1 MLARP
6 GETRSDQPRD
16 FGSAQTSTASRVTQ
30 RFVLGVLPPPERE
43 AGGRVVHTTRDEPA
57 EGFRP
62 DRVPRA
68 GLGQLPRSRGASPA
82 RLRLRRDALSAVGC
96 GLRIVRKRRAP
107 GTGSSSVVPAGRA
120 SARYGARDRHFGG
133 ERVRNGAC
141 SARRSPRATWANAR
155 GATAVGDGISGRGEW
170 TSKRNE
176 AQEGAGRPA
185 PATVAGFTRLDDG
198 ARPRSRRSRSSHCD
212 GPDPWRQGPGEAR
225 RRSGRERQ
233 GGKGRGDTSRLSGED
248 SFEGYEPASRE
259 SRGGRGQSAGTPRA
273 ETRWTPGSAAGCN
286 KPATR
291 GAEEAVEVVRNHE
304 GGTGLRGWH
313 PRGRS
318 DDWPSSREWT
328 LREHVGGGATGASP
342 GHVARACGRNPERRP
357 RNRPGR
363 SVWLRRGAKVWRF
376 ARTVPSGSG
385 RADGERDPRGP
396 ARRRARSRRA
406 WGRPT
411 THSAPRTGNTARIVR
426 CARRH
431 GPRAPREPH
440 GSRGRGTRSRAD
452 RSRKALG
459 RLT

>member
-185 PATVAGFTRLDDG
+185 PATVADFTRLDDG
-198 ARPRSRRSRSSHCD
+198 ARPRSRRSRSSHRD
-212 GPDPWRQGPGEAR
+212 GPGNWRRCRVKRGDDRAGN
-225 RRSGRERQ
+225 
-233 GGKGRGDTSRLSGED
+233 GRGARGAVTRYGCRRGFLRGVRTCIAGKQRWSRSFDRGASSGNAVDPRIGSGMQQARD
-248 SFEGYEPASRE
+248 SWSGGSR
-259 SRGGRGQSAGTPRA
+259 RGG
-273 ETRWTPGSAAGCN
+273 E
-286 KPATR
+286 K
-291 GAEEAVEVVRNHE
+291 
-304 GGTGLRGWH
+304 
-313 PRGRS
+313 PRGRNGTS
-318 DDWPSSREWT
+318 RVAPSR
-328 LREHVGGGATGASP
+328 P
-342 GHVARACGRNPERRP
+342 KRRP
-357 RNRPGR
+357 AVVAGVDASRARRWRGDRRTTRSRVRVVRTKPREKVEESTRAIGR
-363 SVWLRRGAKVWRF
+363 LRRGAKVRRF
-376 ARTVPSGSG
+376 ARTVPSGNAGRTGSGTLEGQPGDGQGRGGRGEDQRPTAHPG
-385 RADGERDPRGP
+385 RA
-396 ARRRARSRRA
+396 
-406 WGRPT
+406 T
-411 THSAPRTGNTARIVR
+411 PRT
-426 CARRH
+426 
-431 GPRAPREPH
+431 
-440 GSRGRGTRSRAD
+440 SKDQRGVTD
-452 RSRKALG
+452 LEHQ
-459 RLT
+459 